1 MPSYDEM
8 TKEILYGEANNN
20 NNNNNNSKK
29 PQLNMK
35 KEKTISSKISK
46 FAKGV
51 RIPSDKKKKKKNSNK
66 I

>member
-8 TKEILYGEANNN
+8 TREILYSEADNNN
-20 NNNNNNSKK
+20 NNNNNLKK
-29 PQLNMK
+29 PQLNIK

-46 FAKGV
+46 FAKGF
-51 RIPSDKKKKKKNSNK
+51 RIPSDKKKKKKNRNK

>member
-8 TKEILYGEANNN
+8 TKEIFYGEANNN
-20 NNNNNNSKK
+20 NSKK
-29 PQLNMK
+29 AQLNMK

-46 FAKGV
+46 FAKAV
-51 RIPSDKKKKKKNSNK
+51 RIPSEKKKKKKNSNK